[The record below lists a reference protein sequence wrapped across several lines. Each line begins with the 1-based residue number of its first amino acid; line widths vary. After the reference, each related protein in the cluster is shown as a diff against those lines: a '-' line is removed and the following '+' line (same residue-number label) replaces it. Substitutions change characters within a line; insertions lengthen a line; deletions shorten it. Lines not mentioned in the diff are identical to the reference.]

1 MARRRLLNDVQWA
14 ALLSPPADEREI
26 VRHYTLSAEDL
37 AAVSTKRGN
46 HNRIGFALT
55 LCYLRFPGRALAIG
69 ETPPLPLI
77 RFVAR
82 QLKIPPEAFAAYA
95 RRDQTRREHLAE
107 LSRSLGCKAFERSHL
122 KALIGWL
129 APMAHKSRSPEQLV
143 AMVIDE
149 MRRRPLRR

>member
-55 LCYLRFPGRALAIG
+55 LCYLRFPGRALG
-69 ETPPLPLI
+69 CPRVGVETVDESAVHRTLGAGAGLMHDHLRARPPT
-77 RFVAR
+77 VAGCAGVR
-82 QLKIPPEAFAAYA
+82 A
-95 RRDQTRREHLAE
+95 RRSTSEPA
-107 LSRSLGCKAFERSHL
+107 
-122 KALIGWL
+122 
-129 APMAHKSRSPEQLV
+129 APPRAACAPSG
-143 AMVIDE
+143 
-149 MRRRPLRR
+149 